1 VHIPDGIL
9 SPSLCAG
16 GFALGAAAVGYS
28 LHRFHERN
36 LPQVAVMASLFFV
49 ASSIQ
54 IPLGQASLHLL
65 LNGLLGVVLGRDA
78 APAIVVSLLLQ
89 SLLLQHGGL
98 TALGA
103 NTVTMMGGSLAAHLL
118 FRTGRALLSRKGK
131 GGPGPALT
139 ALGLA
144 AGAASVV
151 VSGLLYYLFLVLA
164 DPNYRTFS
172 FFVVSL
178 QIPLLLF
185 EPIVTA
191 SAVSFLARVKP
202 ELIDGGRGKP

>member
-1 VHIPDGIL
+1 MHIPDGIL

-28 LHRFHERN
+28 LYRFHERN

-103 NTVTMMGGSLAAHLL
+103 NTVIMTGGALAAHLL
-118 FRTGRALLSRKGK
+118 FRTGRALLSKRGR
-131 GGPGPALT
+131 GRPGPALA

-151 VSGLLYYLFLVLA
+151 VSGLFYYLFFVLA
-164 DPNYRTFS
+164 DPNYRTIS
-172 FFVVSL
+172 YLVVSL
-178 QIPLLLF
+178 QLPLLLF

-191 SAVSFLARVKP
+191 SAVSFLARAKP
-202 ELIDGGRGKP
+202 ELIGGESATP

>member
-1 VHIPDGIL
+1 MHIPDGIL
-9 SPSLCAG
+9 SPSLCVG
-16 GFALGAAAVGYS
+16 GFALGGAAVGYS
-28 LHRFHERN
+28 LYRFRERR

-78 APAIVVSLLLQ
+78 APAIMVSLLLQ

-103 NTVTMMGGSLAAHLL
+103 NTVTMTGGALAAHLI
-118 FRTGRALLSRKGK
+118 FRTGRALLARKGRR
-131 GGPGPALT
+131 GPGPALT
-139 ALGLA
+139 VLGLA

-151 VSGLLYYLFLVLA
+151 VSGLLYYLLFVMA
-164 DPNYRTFS
+164 DPYYRTIS
-172 FFVVSL
+172 GLVVSL
-178 QIPLLLF
+178 QLPLLLF

-202 ELIDGGRGKP
+202 ELLDGGSARP